1 MTDKDRNQINVQLG
15 PGQMEQLRTLAGH
28 YGTVTTVV
36 RVAIDA
42 LWREHVRGQSSG
54 FVNLQAGNED
64 EQPGGAAVGGGA
76 VADTDG

>member
-1 MTDKDRNQINVQLG
+1 MRERTQVNINLS
-15 PGQMEQLRTLAGH
+15 PGQMEQLRVLSEH
-28 YGTVTTVV
+28 YGSVTAAV